1 MRSNTLL
8 ESNYARS
15 VCFGMT
21 KKKVSVTQATG
32 MMKMTKTWNEIRP
45 LVDAAIRRGQTK
57 PDFCEEH
64 DITLS
69 QWNTMKPKGFNWRG
83 IRKELGITTKY
94 KPKGEADPYVSA
106 DTFKITAASAQA
118 ANSAIDDILKEVPKH
133 KACTRCGEA
142 NYTERDLCPPCK
154 NDLLE
159 CLLSLYRSGFTD
171 ADVTEVLGE

>member
-1 MRSNTLL
+1 
-8 ESNYARS
+8 
-15 VCFGMT
+15 
-21 KKKVSVTQATG
+21 
-32 MMKMTKTWNEIRP
+32 MTKTWNEIRP
-45 LVDAAIRRGQTK
+45 LVDVAIRQGQTK

-64 DITLS
+64 DITVT
-69 QWNTMKPKGFNWRG
+69 QWNTIKPKGFNWRG

-94 KPKGEADPYVSA
+94 KTK
-106 DTFKITAASAQA
+106 AQDHNPDA
-118 ANSAIDDILKEVPKH
+118 FFIPSDESIIDDLLKEVPKH

-142 NYTERDLCPPCK
+142 NYTEKELCPTCK